1 MRSAARAAGTQGGP
15 DGLQRALLL
24 ATVVHA
30 ALILGVGFVTPDR
43 EPPPASL
50 EVTLAR
56 FASETPDPAADFIAQ
71 ANQQGSGETSERNET
86 TAPRAP
92 IPDAGLPSAAAR
104 QNSPSEPLEPTA
116 DPVLSALRARE
127 RLERSE
133 EAIPELPRP
142 QAGSDAP
149 TSEPGSEVA
158 SLLAR
163 IDEQT
168 RAYAQI
174 PRVQRLTSVS
184 AKAAADAAYL
194 LAWTERIESVGNRNY
209 PREARRRRLYG
220 DLRLL
225 VALRPDGNVAEV
237 RVLQSSGYPVLDDAA
252 IRIVRLSSPFEPF
265 PPELRQRSDLLEIIR
280 TWQFRANRLSAGD

>member
-1 MRSAARAAGTQGGP
+1 MRGILGAAGRNGGP

-24 ATVVHA
+24 ASAVHA
-30 ALILGVGFVTPDR
+30 ALILGVGFGVPDR

-56 FASETPDPAADFIAQ
+56 FSSETPDPEADFIAQ
-71 ANQQGSGETSERNET
+71 TNQQGSGEDSDRNET

-92 IPDAGLPSAAAR
+92 IPDLSLPSAPAR
-104 QNSPSEPLEPTA
+104 QNASVEPATPTA
-116 DPVLSALRARE
+116 DPLLTALRARE
-127 RLERSE
+127 RLARSE
-133 EAIPELPRP
+133 EAVPELPRP

-149 TSEPGSEVA
+149 QSEPESEVA

-174 PRVQRLTSVS
+174 PRVQRMTSVS
-184 AKAAADAAYL
+184 AKAADDAAYL
-194 LAWTERIESVGNRNY
+194 LAWTERIETVGNRNY
-209 PREARRRRLYG
+209 PSEARRRRLYG

-225 VALRPDGNVAEV
+225 VAVRPDGNVAEI

-265 PPELRQRSDLLEIIR
+265 PPELRARSDLLEIIR

>member
-1 MRSAARAAGTQGGP
+1 
-15 DGLQRALLL
+15 LLF
-24 ATVVHA
+24 ATTAHA
-30 ALILGVGFVTPDR
+30 VLILGVGFVAPDR

-56 FASETPDPAADFIAQ
+56 FTSEAPDPDADFIAQ
-71 ANQQGSGETSERNET
+71 TNQQGSGEASERNDT

-92 IPDAGLPSAAAR
+92 IPDASLPSGAAR
-104 QNSPSEPLEPTA
+104 QSSPSEPLERTA
-116 DPVLSALRARE
+116 DPVLSALRASE
-127 RLERSE
+127 RLAQSD
-133 EAIPELPRP
+133 EAVPELPRP

-174 PRVQRLTSVS
+174 PRVERLTSVS
-184 AKAAADAAYL
+184 AKAAEDAAYL
-194 LAWTERIESVGNRNY
+194 LAWTERVESVGNRNY
-209 PREARRRRLYG
+209 PREARERRLYG

-225 VALRPDGNVAEV
+225 VALRPDGNVAEI
-237 RVLQSSGYPVLDDAA
+237 RVLQSSGYPVLDNAA

-265 PPELRQRSDLLEIIR
+265 PPALRQKSDLLEIIR

>member
-1 MRSAARAAGTQGGP
+1 MRATAGARRATAGP
-15 DGLQRALLL
+15 EGLQRPLLL
-24 ATVVHA
+24 ATAVHA
-30 ALILGVGFVTPDR
+30 ALILGVGFAAPDR

-50 EVTLAR
+50 EVTLAH
-56 FASETPDPAADFIAQ
+56 FTSETADPDADFIAQ
-71 ANQQGSGETSERNET
+71 ANQQGSGQTSDRNET

-92 IPDAGLPSAAAR
+92 IPDANLPSAVAR
-104 QNSPSEPLEPTA
+104 QNSASEPPTPTA
-116 DPVLSALRARE
+116 DPVLSALRASE
-127 RLERSE
+127 RLAQSE
-133 EAIPELPRP
+133 EAVPDLPRP
-142 QAGSDAP
+142 QAGSETAQA
-149 TSEPGSEVA
+149 EPASEVA

-184 AKAAADAAYL
+184 AKAADDAAYL

-209 PREARRRRLYG
+209 PAEARRRRLYG

-225 VALRPDGNVAEV
+225 VAVRPDGHVAEI
-237 RVLQSSGYPVLDDAA
+237 RVLQSSGYPVLDEAA

-265 PPELRQRSDLLEIIR
+265 PPGLRQRSDLLEIIR